1 MEVTGAAVHWLD
13 WGLWRQPRL
22 AERLGVPV
30 SVTAGIWP
38 CSDGSAYVGWGL
50 KASGRRARRL
60 ANRHA
65 RPCWLL
71 EDGFLRSLGG
81 NSSPSCSIVIDDEG
95 IYYDASRPSR
105 LERLIGAP
113 LPAHKVERTRRLIQ
127 SWQDGLVS
135 KYNHARDVDVSTLP
149 SRYVLVVDQTAKDA
163 AIVGG
168 QADARTFQTMLDE
181 ALAAHPDC
189 HVVLK
194 VHPEV
199 ARGRKAGHFDIEA
212 LARRARLHVIAG
224 ETHPAVLLAHAVAVY
239 TVTSQLG
246 FEALLWKKPV
256 HVYGMPFYAGWGLTH
271 DRQPTP
277 ARRQPASLE
286 QLAHAALVDYP
297 RYFDPETSQPCEVE
311 AVLTWLAMQ
320 RRQRG
325 RFAPR
330 VLAYGFSKWK
340 QGFVRDFLAGSDVT
354 FTDQLPPWRPDSDP
368 LVTWGHKH
376 AAELDVQ
383 GHGDKVL
390 RIEDGFL
397 RSVGLG
403 ADLIRPLSWVTD
415 AVGIYYDAQRPSEL
429 EQLLARTVFDP
440 DLVARASRLRAL
452 LVEQGITKYNL
463 VRPTRWQ
470 RPSGVTRVVL
480 VPGQVETDAA
490 IKYGSTGVARNIDLL
505 KAARQAC
512 PDAWVVYKPHPDVLA
527 GLRNQGDRESQA
539 RQWCDEIIGDIPFDT
554 LLEKVDEVHV
564 LSSLAGFEALLRGV
578 PVVTWGQPF
587 YAGWGLTQDHGL
599 SAGTAARRGRQL
611 TIDELVAATLI
622 LYPTYVSRKTRQ
634 FCTVERALQELLE
647 WRRERHHHPLRR
659 LVAKIFRKP

>member
-1 MEVTGAAVHWLD
+1 MEVTGAAIHWLD
-13 WGLWRQPRL
+13 WGLWRQSKL
-22 AERLGVPV
+22 VARLGVPV
-30 SVTAGIWP
+30 FVTSGIWP
-38 CSDGSAYVGWGL
+38 CRDGSVYVGWGL

-60 ANRHA
+60 ADRHA

-81 NSSPSCSIVIDDEG
+81 NSSPSYSIVIDDEG

-105 LERLIGAP
+105 LERLIGAS
-113 LPAHKVERTRRLIQ
+113 LPYHKQERARRLIQ
-127 SWQDGLVS
+127 SWQNGLIS

-149 SRYVLVVDQTAKDA
+149 SRYVLVVDQTANDA
-163 AIVGG
+163 AITGG
-168 QADARTFQTMLDE
+168 LADAGTFQKMLEE
-181 ALAAHPDC
+181 ALTAHPDC

-199 ARGRKAGHFDIEA
+199 AQGRKIGHFDLKA
-212 LARRARLHVIAG
+212 LADRPRLHVIG
-224 ETHPAVLLAHAVAVY
+224 NETHPAVLLAHAVAVY

-271 DRQPTP
+271 DRLPAP
-277 ARRQPASLE
+277 ARRRPASLE
-286 QLAHAALVDYP
+286 QLAHAALIDYP
-297 RYFDPETSQPCEVE
+297 RYFDPETSQPCEAE
-311 AVLTWLAMQ
+311 IVLAWLALQ
-320 RRQRG
+320 RQQRS
-325 RFAPR
+325 RFPPR
-330 VLAYGFSKWK
+330 LLAYGFSKWK

-354 FTDQLPPWRPDSDP
+354 FTDQLPPRRCGYEPV
-368 LVTWGHKH
+368 VTWGHKH
-376 AAELDVQ
+376 ADELNARGYD
-383 GHGDKVL
+383 DEVL

-403 ADLIRPLSWVTD
+403 ADFIRPLSWVLDT
-415 AVGIYYDAQRPSEL
+415 VGIYYDAQRPSRL
-429 EQLLARTVFDP
+429 EQLLAWTVFDP

-463 VRPTRWQ
+463 VQPTRWE
-470 RPSGVTRVVL
+470 RPRGVTRVVL

-490 IKYGSTGVARNIDLL
+490 IKYGSLVLARNIDLL
-505 KAARQAC
+505 KAARLAC
-512 PDAWVVYKPHPDVLA
+512 PDAWLVYKPHPDVLA
-527 GLRNQGDRESQA
+527 GLRNPGDRESSA
-539 RQWCDEIIGDIPFDT
+539 LQWCDEIIGDVPFGT
-554 LLEKVDEVHV
+554 LIDKVDEVHV

-578 PVVTWGQPF
+578 SVVTWGQPF

-599 SAGTAARRGRQL
+599 SAEIIARRGRQL

-647 WRRERHHHPLRR
+647 WRREPRQHPLRR
-659 LVAKIFRKP
+659 LAARMFRKP